1 LLVTAATIYMSL
13 MGPVGLERTAAASH
27 ASTKDLVGALTAVK
41 GVRRAFAGPFF
52 HESVLLFDRP
62 VAPILTALGNRGILG
77 GLDLCEL
84 YPELGYALLVCATE
98 TKTKSDIDSYVTAL
112 AEAVQAVR
120 AA

>member
-1 LLVTAATIYMSL
+1 MGATGRSNNNTDSWKN
-13 MGPVGLERTAAASH
+13 GPAKARRTP
-27 ASTKDLVGALTAVK
+27 LTAVK

-62 VAPILTALGNRGILG
+62 VGPILAALANRGILG
-77 GLDLCEL
+77 GLELSEL

-98 TKTKSDIDSYVTAL
+98 TKTQSDINSYVTAL
-112 AEAVQAVR
+112 GEAVQAVR